1 MVRVQTTKTDNLQI
15 KSSSK
20 TRNRIMNDY
29 IFLNVDLMADSDP
42 VLRLQMTEYSPDVTG
57 WDVESLCSPTS
68 PPEDKEY
75 HVLVKQGA

>member
-1 MVRVQTTKTDNLQI
+1 
-15 KSSSK
+15 
-20 TRNRIMNDY
+20 
-29 IFLNVDLMADSDP
+29 MADSDP

-75 HVLVKQGA
+75 HVLVKQGASIVWHMP